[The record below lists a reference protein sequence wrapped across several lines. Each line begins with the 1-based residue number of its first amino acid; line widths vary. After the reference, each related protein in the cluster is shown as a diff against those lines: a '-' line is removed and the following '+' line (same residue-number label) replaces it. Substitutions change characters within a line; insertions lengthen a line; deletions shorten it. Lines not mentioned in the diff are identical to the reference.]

1 MTNIPLGTSLERKQ
15 LVTSDVA
22 IRFIGLEEARV
33 LSTPC
38 LIGFFE
44 LTARDAVFGLLE
56 PGYDSVGTHVD
67 VRHLA
72 ATPIGMEVT
81 TRAEVVGLDE
91 RRVTFKL
98 EAYDKRDKVA
108 EGIHERFII
117 NVARFAA
124 RLQAKLAG

>member
-38 LIGFFE
+38 LIGFLE

-56 PGYDSVGTHVD
+56 PGYDRVGTHVD

>member
-1 MTNIPLGTSLERKQ
+1 MTNIPLGTSLERKH

-38 LIGFFE
+38 LIGFLE

-56 PGYDSVGTHVD
+56 PGYDSVGTVVD

-98 EAYDKRDKVA
+98 EAYATRDKVA